1 MRRAAWYNLIVVKR
15 NLHGCA
21 ACFRIRKKVSRMKNN
36 DFITISGWVF
46 SLLSLLL
53 AVYLLGKG

>member
-1 MRRAAWYNLIVVKR
+1 
-15 NLHGCA
+15 
-21 ACFRIRKKVSRMKNN
+21 MKNN

-53 AVYLLGKG
+53 AVYLLGKS

>member
-1 MRRAAWYNLIVVKR
+1 
-15 NLHGCA
+15 
-21 ACFRIRKKVSRMKNN
+21 MKNN

>member
-1 MRRAAWYNLIVVKR
+1 MILVVKR

-21 ACFRIRKKVSRMKNN
+21 ARFRMRKKVSRMKNN
-36 DFITISGWVF
+36 DFISITGWVF

-53 AVYLLGKG
+53 AVYLLGKS